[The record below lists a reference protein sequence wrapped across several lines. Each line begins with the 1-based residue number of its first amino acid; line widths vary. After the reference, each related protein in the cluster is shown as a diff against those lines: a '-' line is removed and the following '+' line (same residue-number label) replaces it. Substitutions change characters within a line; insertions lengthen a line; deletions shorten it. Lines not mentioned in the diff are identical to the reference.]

1 MSKFKDQLTRLII
14 GALIRGLAFAV
25 MIAVTINYT
34 EAAGKDPVLARAK
47 LSAGSSVNL
56 TTKGLSIKATRKE
69 TKDGW
74 SISISGKSAN
84 GPFAFSYRFRGVAD
98 YPDDVVIVE
107 LDPKNSSPEI
117 MFRAYTGGAHCC
129 SLPVFVSEDGSGI
142 WKISP
147 YPMID
152 GDLLPFLEDIDGDG
166 AGEIITIDQ
175 TFLYAFDS
183 YAASYSPMR
192 VEQLRNGR
200 FKDITRSKTGRT
212 RLKAQLDE
220 MEVDADN
227 NPDLWRSN
235 GYLSAWVALK
245 SFLGEG
251 KSAWKKML
259 LLYDRQSDFG
269 TYECA
274 DKTLKAFDCPSE
286 KLVMIPFP
294 DALEAHLK
302 ARRYW
307 DKGIE
312 KPD

>member
-14 GALIRGLAFAV
+14 GSLMRGLAFAV
-25 MIAVTINYT
+25 IITLTVNYT
-34 EAAGKDPVLARAK
+34 EAAGKDPVLARTE
-47 LSAGSSVNL
+47 LSAGSSVKL
-56 TTKGLSIKATRKE
+56 TAKGLSFKATRKE

-74 SISISGKSAN
+74 SLSISGKSSK
-84 GPFAFSYRFRGVAD
+84 GPFSLSYRFKGVAD
-98 YPDDVVIVE
+98 YPEDIVIVE
-107 LDPKNSSPEI
+107 LDPRNSSPEI
-117 MFRAYTGGAHCC
+117 MFSAFTGGAHCC
-129 SLPVFVSEDGSGI
+129 SVPVFISEVEPGDWTITS
-142 WKISP
+142 
-147 YPMID
+147 YQMID
-152 GDLLPFLEDIDGDG
+152 GGPPFLEDIDGDG
-166 AGEIITIDQ
+166 AAEIITIDQ

-192 VEQLRNGR
+192 VEQLRDGVI
-200 FKDITRSKTGRT
+200 KDVTRSKTGR
-212 RLKAQLDE
+212 AQLKTQLNE
-220 MEVDADN
+220 MEADADN

-307 DKGIE
+307 DKEIE

>member
-1 MSKFKDQLTRLII
+1 MNSSVWH
-14 GALIRGLAFAV
+14 LIRGLS
-25 MIAVTINYT
+25 IAITILLLADHP
-34 EAAGKDPVLARAK
+34 EAANNDPVLAREE
-47 LSAGSSVNL
+47 LSPDSSVTL
-56 TTKGLSIKATRKE
+56 TAKGLSFKAKRKE

-74 SISISGKSAN
+74 SISISGKSTN
-84 GPFAFSYRFRGVAD
+84 GPFAFSHRFRGVAD

-129 SLPVFVSEDGSGI
+129 SLPVFASEDEAGI

-183 YAASYSPMR
+183 YAGSYSPMR

-245 SFLGEG
+245 SLLGEG

-259 LLYDRQSDFG
+259 LLYDRNSDFG

-302 ARRYW
+302 TMRYW
-307 DKGIE
+307 DKGIK

>member
-14 GALIRGLAFAV
+14 GSLMRGLAFAV
-25 MIAVTINYT
+25 IITLTVNYT
-34 EAAGKDPVLARAK
+34 EAAGKDPVLARAE
-47 LSAGSSVNL
+47 LSADSSVKL
-56 TTKGLSIKATRKE
+56 TAKGLSFKATRKE

-74 SISISGKSAN
+74 SLSISGKSSK
-84 GPFAFSYRFRGVAD
+84 GPFSLSYRFKGVAD
-98 YPDDVVIVE
+98 YPEDIVIVE
-107 LDPKNSSPEI
+107 LDPRNSSPEI
-117 MFRAYTGGAHCC
+117 MFSAFTGGAHCC
-129 SLPVFVSEDGSGI
+129 SVPVFISEVEPGDWTITS
-142 WKISP
+142 
-147 YPMID
+147 YQMID
-152 GDLLPFLEDIDGDG
+152 GGPPFLEDIDGDG
-166 AGEIITIDQ
+166 AAEIITIDQ

-192 VEQLRNGR
+192 VEQLRDGVI
-200 FKDITRSKTGRT
+200 KDVTRSKTGR
-212 RLKAQLDE
+212 AQLKTQLNE
-220 MEVDADN
+220 MEADADN

-307 DKGIE
+307 DKEIE